1 MTNAV
6 FPGTFDPIT
15 LGHVDLIQRASRIF
29 NHLTVA
35 IAESSSKK
43 TMFSLSERIE
53 LTKSVLSNLDN
64 VEIIGYSN
72 LTIDFLKEQ
81 QIDIMV
87 RGLRN
92 IIDYEYEQQ
101 LANAY
106 LSQLPHLEII
116 FLNTKLNYSYISST
130 IVKDIASHNG
140 NIEQY
145 VPPEVKGA
153 VIDKIKKLQKK

>member
-1 MTNAV
+1 MT
-6 FPGTFDPIT
+6 
-15 LGHVDLIQRASRIF
+15 
-29 NHLTVA
+29 
-35 IAESSSKK
+35 
-43 TMFSLSERIE
+43 
-53 LTKSVLSNLDN
+53 VL
-64 VEIIGYSN
+64 SN

-145 VPPEVKGA
+145 VPPEVKSA